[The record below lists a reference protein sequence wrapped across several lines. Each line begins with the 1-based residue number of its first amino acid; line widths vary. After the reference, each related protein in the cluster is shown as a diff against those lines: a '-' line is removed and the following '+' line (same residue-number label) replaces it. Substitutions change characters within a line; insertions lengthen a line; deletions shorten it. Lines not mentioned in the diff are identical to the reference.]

1 MPSALSCSG
10 YLQRVAA
17 PFNVSASPSSATYYY
32 ELHGPELYYWKSKPD
47 SNANPAGGVKPRA
60 VLHVTGMTL
69 TEEAGLKNCW
79 SLTSTDGQKKYGFSA
94 SSDRDK
100 NDWVKALQAA
110 VLLPPSSSFPSAYP
124 AIELQRANIFSDE
137 DEHAAGADANGAERR
152 SGSISLRDFDVLATI
167 GRGSFGRVFLVKL
180 RRTGEFFAMK
190 SMNKADAEMENLLEQ
205 IYAEKSIL
213 QTISHPFIVSLRYA
227 FQTRDRLFLVL
238 DLLAGGELF
247 HHLVNGNFDEY
258 RAKFYTAQIG
268 LAIGYL
274 HSKNIIY
281 RDLKPENAVL
291 DKDGYVRLTDFGL
304 AKSNVSEANARTF
317 CGTPEYLA
325 PEFLVGS
332 PHGRAVDWWS
342 LGIMLY
348 EMLFGIPPFYNE
360 NQNEM
365 YEKILSAPLIFPDE
379 VPLGEDG
386 KDLLTRLLDRDPDN
400 RLQDVEEFKKHP
412 FFHDIDFNALYQ
424 RKLPPPFKPNPDTL
438 QNFDKELTSQP
449 PNLGEEVEAGDS
461 TNALAGFTYNGA

>member
-1 MPSALSCSG
+1 MTLSCSG
-10 YLQRVAA
+10 YLQRVTA
-17 PFNVSASPSSATYYY
+17 PFTTPSKSASAYYY
-32 ELHGPELYYWKSKPD
+32 ELHGVELYYWKSKPD
-47 SNANPAGGVKPRA
+47 NNETPKKKPRA
-60 VLHVTGMTL
+60 VLHVTGMGFTQENK
-69 TEEAGLKNCW
+69 TVW
-79 SLTSTDGQKKYGFSA
+79 SLTTVDQRRKYSFSA
-94 SSDRDK
+94 SSERDAAE
-100 NDWVKALQAA
+100 WIAALTAA
-110 VLLPPSSSFPSAYP
+110 VRMPPSASFPSVHP
-124 AIELQRANIFSDE
+124 SIELAQANEFSD
-137 DEHAAGADANGAERR
+137 DDLNGGP
-152 SGSISLRDFDVLATI
+152 SGSNHPGISLKDFDVTATI

-190 SMNKADAEMENLLEQ
+190 TMNKADAEQENLLEQ

-258 RAKFYTAQIG
+258 RAKFYAAQIG

-291 DKDGYVRLTDFGL
+291 DKDGFVRLTDFGL

-348 EMLFGIPPFYNE
+348 EMLYGIPPFYDE

-365 YEKILSAPLIFPDE
+365 YEKILSAPLIFPDD
-379 VPLGEDG
+379 VPLGAAG
-386 KDLLTRLLDRDPDN
+386 KDLLTKLLDRDPDA
-400 RLQDVEEFKKHP
+400 RMQDVEEFTKHP
-412 FFHDIDFNALYQ
+412 FFSDIDFKLLYQ
-424 RKLPPPFKPNPDTL
+424 RKLQPPFKPNPDTL
-438 QNFDKELTSQP
+438 ENFDKELTSQP
-449 PNLGEEVEAGDS
+449 PNLGEDHLSDDAG
-461 TNALAGFTYNGA
+461 NRALVGFTYDGAQ